1 MRCMSTAAAFRFLVF
16 GRPVVLYWLLTVVP
30 CLRVSVCLRVYLQ
43 HLPWHMPREFWDM
56 YPPTEEID
64 LPKHQESPT
73 DMPPIAFTYV

>member
-1 MRCMSTAAAFRFLVF
+1 MSARVC
-16 GRPVVLYWLLTVVP
+16 VP
-30 CLRVSVCLRVYLQ
+30 ACIPACLAGWHVGVQ

-73 DMPPIAFTYV
+73 DMPPIAFTYVLFLSFPYVCPEHVLVK